1 MAVLR
6 FECTP
11 PQSPAS
17 CPLSFI
23 LTGFLIIYYNGLTI
37 IIYLRMK
44 GKTFMFQAAKQTKVF
59 QDVVSQIQEA
69 ILDGRL
75 KTGDVLPSERQLKDM
90 FNISRGT
97 LREALRVLEQKGLIE
112 IKLGVGGGSVVKDL
126 NADQVSE
133 GLALLIRSQKVS
145 LNHLAEF
152 REDVEGIVT
161 ARAAERHS
169 KADIS
174 GIKALLDKARK
185 CIDGGASQR
194 NAFIEIDKQIHMTLA
209 EVAQN
214 PIYISVLHSV
224 HENIHRYYDRFLS
237 MEERELQENYQD
249 LCDIVEAVEKGQA
262 DHARRLARDHVRRFN
277 QYMKHREQAENEV
290 TKVSSD

>member
-1 MAVLR
+1 
-6 FECTP
+6 
-11 PQSPAS
+11 
-17 CPLSFI
+17 
-23 LTGFLIIYYNGLTI
+23 
-37 IIYLRMK
+37 
-44 GKTFMFQAAKQTKVF
+44 MFQAAKQTKVF
-59 QDVVSQIQEA
+59 QDVVTQIQEA
-69 ILDGRL
+69 ILEGRL
-75 KTGDVLPSERQLKDM
+75 KTGDTLPSERQLKDM

-126 NADQVSE
+126 NAEQVSE

-152 REDVEGIVT
+152 REDVEGIVA

-174 GIKALLDKARK
+174 SIKALLDKARK
-185 CIDGGASQR
+185 CIDGGTSQR

-249 LCDIVEAVEKGQA
+249 LCDIVEAVEKGRT

-277 QYMKHREQAENEV
+277 QYMKHRKQMTEDRGQR
-290 TKVSSD
+290 TDRSPHFQF

>member
-1 MAVLR
+1 
-6 FECTP
+6 
-11 PQSPAS
+11 
-17 CPLSFI
+17 
-23 LTGFLIIYYNGLTI
+23 
-37 IIYLRMK
+37 
-44 GKTFMFQAAKQTKVF
+44 MFQAAKQIKVF

-152 REDVEGIVT
+152 REDVEGIVA

-169 KADIS
+169 KADIA
-174 GIKALLDKARK
+174 GIKALLAKARK
-185 CIDGGASQR
+185 CIEGGTSQR
-194 NAFIEIDKQIHMTLA
+194 KAFIEIDKQIHMTLA

-237 MEERELQENYQD
+237 MEERELHENYQD
-249 LCDIVEAVEKGQA
+249 LCDIVEAVEKGRA

-277 QYMKHREQAENEV
+277 QYMQNREKAERD
-290 TKVSSD
+290 S

>member
-1 MAVLR
+1 M
-6 FECTP
+6 
-11 PQSPAS
+11 
-17 CPLSFI
+17 
-23 LTGFLIIYYNGLTI
+23 
-37 IIYLRMK
+37 YLRAK
-44 GKTFMFQAAKQTKVF
+44 GKASMFQAAKQTKVF

-69 ILDGRL
+69 ILEGRL

-126 NADQVSE
+126 NTDQIRE

-152 REDVEGIVT
+152 REDVEGIVA

-169 KADIS
+169 RTDIS

-185 CIDGGASQR
+185 CIDGGTSQR
-194 NAFIEIDKQIHMTLA
+194 SAFIEIDKQIHMTLA

-214 PIYISVLHSV
+214 PIYISVLHSI

-249 LCDIVEAVEKGQA
+249 LCDIIEAVENGRA

-277 QYMKHREQAENEV
+277 QYMKHREQAESEV